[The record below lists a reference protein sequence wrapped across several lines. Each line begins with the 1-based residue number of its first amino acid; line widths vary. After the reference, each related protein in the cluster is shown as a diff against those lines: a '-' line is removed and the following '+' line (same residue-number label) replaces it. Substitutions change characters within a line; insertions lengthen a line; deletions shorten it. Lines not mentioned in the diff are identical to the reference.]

1 MVWTGSALPVTG
13 CQKKT
18 NKAEDRS
25 DSSSHLTIWST
36 RFVLQLPLHGRLRTT
51 VRADIA
57 ATATTTAARA
67 LQTSVWSGN
76 TARKVTNSQ
85 GRVERKASCH
95 AVDNEHDESHQDSNE
110 KNVWLANDSRRDTL
124 PLSVH
129 ARQSPNRCESCTD
142 AARGS
147 VIQTRHLLEEEDEER
162 ARPESDIVQ
171 CDVACGVVVACWRSG
186 E

>member
-18 NKAEDRS
+18 KEAEDRS
-25 DSSSHLTIWST
+25 DSSSHLTIGAHVSCCNCPCREDCERQYVPTAQQQQQQRRRGLCKQVCGVATQHERSRTRKDEWSEKHLAT
-36 RFVLQLPLHGRLRTT
+36 LWTTNMMSRTKT
-51 VRADIA
+51 
-57 ATATTTAARA
+57 
-67 LQTSVWSGN
+67 QTKKTCGSRMTPAETHFRCRSV
-76 TARKVTNSQ
+76 Q
-85 GRVERKASCH
+85 G
-95 AVDNEHDESHQDSNE
+95 
-110 KNVWLANDSRRDTL
+110 SR
-124 PLSVH
+124 
-129 ARQSPNRCESCTD
+129 PNRCESCTD

-147 VIQTRHLLEEEDEER
+147 VIQTRHLLEEEDEES